1 MWRYLTAAFWAQPD
15 LPGLGRLPLNLL
27 AVIGVGVLGLANPGF
42 WLLGLGAEAA
52 FLFALATNQRFQ
64 KTVDAQDLSLTT
76 TDAEQ
81 KRQALIQQLTPDA
94 RQRLTANEA
103 KAKRIL
109 EVQRESQFS
118 DFVLDSTRDALGR
131 ITWVYLK
138 LLIARHRLLE
148 QARLDTPGELE
159 ARINDLEHD
168 LAGPGLSE
176 TMRTSKDAT
185 LEITRKR
192 LATLQRRQQSLAEID
207 SDLTRT
213 EAQMDLALENAAI
226 QDQPT
231 AIGSDLTLASHLLD
245 GGLYGADAATVMDLD
260 QAFAPSA
267 STTAAHVGIQA
278 SAAKAQRN
286 LEKL

>member
-42 WLLGLGAEAA
+42 WLLGLGAEVA

-103 KAKRIL
+103 KSKRIL

-118 DFVLDSTRDALGR
+118 DFVLDSTREALGR

-159 ARINDLEHD
+159 TRVAGLECD
-168 LAGPGLSE
+168 LASPGLSE
-176 TMRTSKDAT
+176 AMRASKNAT

-207 SDLTRT
+207 SDLIRT

-245 GGLYGADAATVMDLD
+245 GGLYGDDAAMVMDLD
-260 QAFAPSA
+260 QTFAPLSI
-267 STTAAHVGIQA
+267 TAV
-278 SAAKAQRN
+278 AAAVSPATADRPRGVA
-286 LEKL
+286 E

>member
-1 MWRYLTAAFWAQPD
+1 MWRYLTAAFWAQPN

-42 WLLGLGAEAA
+42 WLLGLGAEVA
-52 FLFALATNQRFQ
+52 FLFALATNRRFQ
-64 KTVDAQDLSLTT
+64 KVVDSQELTITT

-81 KRQALIQQLTPDA
+81 KRQALIHQLSPDA
-94 RQRLTANEA
+94 RQRLAASEV
-103 KAKRIL
+103 KAQRIL
-109 EVQRESQFS
+109 EVQRQSQFS
-118 DFVLDSTRDALGR
+118 EFVLDSTREALGR

-159 ARINDLEHD
+159 ARITDLERD
-168 LAGPGLSE
+168 LTSPGLSE
-176 TMRTSKDAT
+176 AMRTSKNAT

-207 SDLTRT
+207 SDLIRT
-213 EAQMDLALENAAI
+213 EAQLDLALENAAI

-260 QAFAPSA
+260 QTFAPSTSA
-267 STTAAHVGIQA
+267 TAVAAAHRPRGV
-278 SAAKAQRN
+278 AQ
-286 LEKL
+286 